1 LECLSHDV
9 ILKIN
14 EGNIGMIICPE
25 ADCKKSLN
33 EIDMKNMNFSK
44 ELLEKYENFSVKY
57 AISQMDDMGWCPI
70 TGCG

>member
-1 LECLSHDV
+1 
-9 ILKIN
+9 
-14 EGNIGMIICPE
+14 MIICPE